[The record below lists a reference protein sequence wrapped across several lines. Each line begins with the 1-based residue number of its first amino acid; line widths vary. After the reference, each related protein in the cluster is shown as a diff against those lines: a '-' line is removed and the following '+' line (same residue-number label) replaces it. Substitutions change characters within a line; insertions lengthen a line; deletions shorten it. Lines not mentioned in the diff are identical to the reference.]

1 MFGDRGWRQGFCFV
15 FLLWLTF
22 YLEDRLG
29 PIEVMHTVTL
39 NLSSVFQRHGS
50 RNVFA
55 GAARLSCLQG
65 GRLGRSIASRFIWP
79 YFWSL
84 RTMRWCK
91 AVILPCVCGWC
102 KTKLLLLPWSPHLLC
117 LYETHNKWKR
127 LQIIHETFPEIF
139 LIMKVLNKLE
149 PDSRKQ
155 HAHSWWHI

>member
-1 MFGDRGWRQGFCFV
+1 MSGDRVWRQGFCFV

-22 YLEDRLG
+22 CLEDRLG
-29 PIEVMHTVTL
+29 PVEVMHTVTL

-102 KTKLLLLPWSPHLLC
+102 KTKLLYSLALKSTSTLFIWNTQQMKRTSDYTQDISWNLLNN
-117 LYETHNKWKR
+117 ERFK
-127 LQIIHETFPEIF
+127 
-139 LIMKVLNKLE
+139 
-149 PDSRKQ
+149 
-155 HAHSWWHI
+155 